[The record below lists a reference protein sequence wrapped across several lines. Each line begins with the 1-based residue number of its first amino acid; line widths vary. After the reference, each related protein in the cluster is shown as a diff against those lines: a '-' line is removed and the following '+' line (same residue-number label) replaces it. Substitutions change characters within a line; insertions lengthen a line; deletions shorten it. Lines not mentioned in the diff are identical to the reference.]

1 MLRGTTAN
9 SSEGSKTINKEG
21 CRVSL
26 PAVLKNKSCL
36 EMSLNYMTSQD
47 SISLRF
53 HVTSW
58 VCIASFGKLGP
69 SVIEHLK
76 ELGIYYLRINSEGR
90 SGDSTISN
98 HFGKW
103 SFDYYPADAIRK
115 RSLNSIFV
123 HIRVLSISVYK
134 GL

>member
-1 MLRGTTAN
+1 
-9 SSEGSKTINKEG
+9 
-21 CRVSL
+21 
-26 PAVLKNKSCL
+26 
-36 EMSLNYMTSQD
+36 MTSQD
-47 SISLRF
+47 NISLRF

-58 VCIASFGKLGP
+58 VCIVSFGKLGP

-76 ELGIYYLRINSEGR
+76 ELSIHYLRINSEGR
-90 SGDSTISN
+90 SGDSMISN

-123 HIRVLSISVYK
+123 HICVLRISVCK
-134 GL
+134 DL